1 MVLID
6 SATDL
11 LAMESGGQYSGA
23 QYEAI
28 QPQLLH
34 PEVFSDPWSDIY
46 LQGAYE
52 KRVQE
57 LEQFAQDK
65 NYDYL
70 SLEKGVRIQN
80 KHNRTFKFMN
90 TRCYLTSSIHTL
102 KVEIFENFNL
112 RGKSFSFS
120 PKMYSKLL

>member
-70 SLEKGVRIQN
+70 SLEKGVRIQTQ
-80 KHNRTFKFMN
+80 RVFFL
-90 TRCYLTSSIHTL
+90 Y
-102 KVEIFENFNL
+102 KVATPELEI
-112 RGKSFSFS
+112 
-120 PKMYSKLL
+120 

>member
-28 QPQLLH
+28 QPQVLH

-80 KHNRTFKFMN
+80 KMDKIFSLIHVARPLQG
-90 TRCYLTSSIHTL
+90 RSIW
-102 KVEIFENFNL
+102 KKDKKNCCF
-112 RGKSFSFS
+112 
-120 PKMYSKLL
+120 

>member
-1 MVLID
+1 MLKIWFANYFVLLCFQEELFSLFEKMVLID

-28 QPQLLH
+28 QPQVLH

-80 KHNRTFKFMN
+80 KMDKYTLE
-90 TRCYLTSSIHTL
+90 YLIS
-102 KVEIFENFNL
+102 
-112 RGKSFSFS
+112 G
-120 PKMYSKLL
+120 

>member
-28 QPQLLH
+28 QPQLLQ

-70 SLEKGVRIQN
+70 SLEKGVRIQTHTGFFFIQSCYARAIN
-80 KHNRTFKFMN
+80 LTKQYVYFSMHN
-90 TRCYLTSSIHTL
+90 S
-102 KVEIFENFNL
+102 VA
-112 RGKSFSFS
+112 
-120 PKMYSKLL
+120 